1 MSEVKALIEKY
12 WDKVREHRE
21 YLHRHPEPSHQE
33 KNSAAYIAKVLREI
47 GLEPQENVGGYGV
60 VALIEGKGPGKC
72 VGLRADFDALEIT
85 ECTGVPFA
93 SENPGIM
100 HACGHDAHTAMLLGA
115 AYVLN
120 ELRGSFNGCVKLV
133 FQPAEEDAAASGAKA
148 MIADGVLEN
157 PHVDVMYGQHV
168 WPGLET
174 GTVGVRN
181 GTMMASS
188 DRFFITIHGKSSH
201 GGSNPDQGVDAIVV
215 ASYVIAA
222 LQTIVSRNVAPLDSA
237 VVSIGTIQGGTRY
250 NIIADEV
257 KLEGTCRNLNPA
269 VRGTMPERI
278 ANIVKGVAEGMGATA
293 DVDYRMCLSPTFNDP
308 EQFRLMSEVIT
319 ETLGEKA
326 LVIPENSSLG
336 GEDFSYYCEKVPCCF
351 NWLGCPEAGKPVYP
365 IHNGNFLPQEEA
377 LPLGMEV
384 LVSAALKYLGQ

>member
-1 MSEVKALIEKY
+1 MSEVRALIGKY

-33 KNSAAYIAKVLREI
+33 KNTAAYIAKVLREI
-47 GLEPQENVGGYGV
+47 GLEPRENVGGRGV

-93 SENPGIM
+93 SENPGVM
-100 HACGHDAHTAMLLGA
+100 HACGHDTHTAMLLGA

-120 ELRGSFNGCVKLV
+120 ELRESFSGCVKLI
-133 FQPAEEDAAASGAKA
+133 FQPAEEDAAASGARA

-168 WPGLET
+168 WPALET
-174 GTVGVRN
+174 GTVGIRN

-201 GGSNPDQGVDAIVV
+201 GGSNPDQGIDAIVV
-215 ASYVIAA
+215 ASYVVAA

-237 VVSIGTIQGGTRY
+237 VISIGTIHGGTRY

-257 KLEGTCRNLNPA
+257 KLEGTCRNLNPE
-269 VRGTMPERI
+269 VRKTMPERI
-278 ANIVKGVAEGMGATA
+278 TGLVKGVAEGMGATA
-293 DVDYRMCLSPTFNDP
+293 EVDYRMCYSPTFNDP
-308 EQFRLMSEVIT
+308 GQFKLMSEVIT
-319 ETLGEKA
+319 ETLGGEA

-336 GEDFSYYCEKVPCCF
+336 GEDFSYYCEKIPCCF
-351 NWLGCPEAGKPVYP
+351 NWLGCHEEGKPRHP
-365 IHNGNFLPQEEA
+365 IHNGNFLPDEAA
-377 LPLGMEV
+377 LPLGLEV
-384 LVSAALKYLGQ
+384 LVSAALKYLGL